1 MSSSGDCRVFYISSC
16 KFYRLRAVDIV
27 FLVLHTSIAQVLR
40 KNNYE
45 NRQTLRR
52 GLISVRLQQRAE
64 HKSSNW
70 LQWLCFN
77 SWNWQISPFS
87 WLTRFWLLILWFSTQ
102 TPCLFWLLPCLHA
115 TSYATHIIQQ
125 FLLDNSTATL
135 TVDRVHNREE
145 RIMRISLSSLASLPM
160 YASNK

>member
-1 MSSSGDCRVFYISSC
+1 MCIDIESSARMSFARCQGPDYWYLRGIPVTQKCLGPSTLLGTSPLSTGMASSGDCRVFYISSC

-64 HKSSNW
+64 HKSSN
-70 LQWLCFN
+70 
-77 SWNWQISPFS
+77 
-87 WLTRFWLLILWFSTQ
+87 
-102 TPCLFWLLPCLHA
+102 
-115 TSYATHIIQQ
+115 
-125 FLLDNSTATL
+125 
-135 TVDRVHNREE
+135 
-145 RIMRISLSSLASLPM
+145 
-160 YASNK
+160 